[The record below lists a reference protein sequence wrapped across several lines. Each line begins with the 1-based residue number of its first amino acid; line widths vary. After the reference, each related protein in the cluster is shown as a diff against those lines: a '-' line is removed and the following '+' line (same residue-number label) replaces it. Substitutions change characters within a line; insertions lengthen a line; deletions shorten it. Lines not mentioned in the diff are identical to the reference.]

1 MVRGWKLAA
10 VFVDAG
16 TPEVH
21 EGRSERQQV
30 TDAADNP
37 ERQFDVVLVDGTQEV
52 RPRCLEQTVLTWN
65 QVRAVFCS

>member
-21 EGRSERQQV
+21 EGRSECQQL
-30 TDAADNP
+30 TEAAANP

-52 RPRCLEQTVLTWN
+52 RPRCLGQTALTLN
-65 QVRAVFCS
+65 Y